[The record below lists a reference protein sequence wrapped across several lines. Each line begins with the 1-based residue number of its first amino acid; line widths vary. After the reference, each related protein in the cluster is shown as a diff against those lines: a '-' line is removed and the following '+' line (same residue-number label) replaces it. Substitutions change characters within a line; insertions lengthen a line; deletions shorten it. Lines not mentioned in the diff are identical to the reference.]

1 MFPPAQDLLL
11 QLSPA
16 AMDWA
21 QWVGLL
27 LPPPPPDPG
36 APTAGGIAT
45 AWQLEQLL
53 RIKCLL
59 LVAVALTRRAS
70 KWRAKLPRE
79 LQAAGAC
86 GAPCPLFW
94 PPSPDYQLPELGRQ
108 QAAAPF
114 RHLDCPNCMPR
125 RSSLLSRTS
134 SLHLCLPD

>member
-1 MFPPAQDLLL
+1 MLPRCSVFPPAQDLLL

-16 AMDWA
+16 ALDWA

-27 LPPPPPDPG
+27 LPPSPDPG
-36 APTAGGIAT
+36 APTASITT
-45 AWQLEQLL
+45 ARQLEQLL

-70 KWRAKLPRE
+70 KWRAKLPQA
-79 LQAAGAC
+79 LQAAGVY

-108 QAAAPF
+108 QAAA
-114 RHLDCPNCMPR
+114 R
-125 RSSLLSRTS
+125 RSA
-134 SLHLCLPD
+134 P